1 MGGMSMILAALLVT
15 ATMAS
20 ADEKPSGDTTVYH
33 VPGKKR
39 VHVKECRRLKTTEGT
54 TKMTLAE
61 AEAKGLPLC
70 SRCPGS
76 TTQGKGNPDGEDKD
90 KPNDDA
96 KPGDDGKLP
105 GDTKVYHTP
114 GKKRVHVKG
123 CRRLETTEG
132 MTEMTLAEAE
142 AKGLP
147 LCSKCPGSTTDRDDK
162 DKDKGEDKDEDTDK
176 DKDEANGDK
185 TKLPG
190 DTVVYYFGKKR
201 VHVEGCRRLTT
212 KEGATK
218 MTLAEAEAKGLAL
231 CSRCPGS
238 TTPGKKKEE

>member
-1 MGGMSMILAALLVT
+1 MILAALLVT

-20 ADEKPSGDTTVYH
+20 AEDKPSGDTTVYH

-76 TTQGKGNPDGEDKD
+76 TTPGKGNPEGKDEDKSD
-90 KPNDDA
+90 DDA
-96 KPGDDGKLP
+96 KGGDDGKLP
-105 GDTKVYHTP
+105 GDTKVYYKP

-123 CRRLETTEG
+123 CRRLTSTEG

-147 LCSKCPGSTTDRDDK
+147 LCSRCPGSTTDRDDK
-162 DKDKGEDKDEDTDK
+162 DKDKGEDKDEAT
-176 DKDEANGDK
+176 GDDG
-185 TKLPG
+185 KLPG

-218 MTLAEAEAKGLAL
+218 MTLAEAEAKGLPL

-238 TTPGKKKEE
+238 TTPRKEKDE